1 MAVEP
6 VTAIET
12 PEPQGELR
20 IRPEQALRPGRSD
33 ARNLLIVW
41 YVRKSFYT
49 WLFLGFIG
57 AMTTSGTT
65 EVAIDWTDP
74 NKLLREL
81 LSPLAGMILAVVVR
95 FGSNWAALALAYPLA
110 RKHDAPLE
118 PRTGFMSG
126 IGRWFDR
133 LHVAKAYR
141 SLRWTHH
148 VRQEALR
155 RFGPSGQRVSKL
167 DPIMDNINISMA
179 VLFVVSMVTFTP
191 S

>member
-1 MAVEP
+1 MT
-6 VTAIET
+6 VTAT
-12 PEPQGELR
+12 SEPQRELR
-20 IRPEQALRPGRSD
+20 IRPEQALKPGRAD

-41 YVRKSFYT
+41 YIRKSFYF
-49 WLFLGFIG
+49 WLFLGLIG
-57 AMTTSGTT
+57 AQATRGTT
-65 EVAIDWTDP
+65 DVDIDWTEPD
-74 NKLLREL
+74 KLLGEF

-95 FGSNWAALALAYPLA
+95 LGSTWAALALAYPLA
-110 RKHDAPLE
+110 RRHDALLE

-148 VRQEALR
+148 VRQEALH
-155 RFGPSGQRVSKL
+155 RFGTAGQRVSKL
-167 DPIMDNINISMA
+167 DPIMDIVNISMV
-179 VLFVVSMVTFTP
+179 VLFFVSLVAFAP

>member
-1 MAVEP
+1 MT
-6 VTAIET
+6 VTTT
-12 PEPQGELR
+12 PEPSGELR

-49 WLFLGFIG
+49 WVFLGGIG
-57 AMTTSGTT
+57 AIATRGTT
-65 EVAIDWTDP
+65 DVDIDWTEP
-74 NKLLREL
+74 NKLLGEIF
-81 LSPLAGMILAVVVR
+81 SPLVGMILAVVVR
-95 FGSNWAALALAYPLA
+95 LGSTWVALALAYPLA

-126 IGRWFDR
+126 VGQWFDR

-148 VRQEALR
+148 VRQQALG
-155 RFGPSGQRVSKL
+155 RFGTTGRRVSKL
-167 DPIMDNINISMA
+167 DPIMDYVNLSLA
-179 VLFVVSMVTFTP
+179 VLFLVSVPVFAA

>member
-1 MAVEP
+1 MT
-6 VTAIET
+6 VTATSDSHEV
-12 PEPQGELR
+12 LR
-20 IRPEQALRPGRSD
+20 IRPEQALQPGRAD

-41 YVRKSFYT
+41 YIRKSFYM
-49 WLFLGFIG
+49 WLFLGLIG
-57 AMTTSGTT
+57 AQATRGTT
-65 EVAIDWTDP
+65 DVDIDWTEPD
-74 NKLLREL
+74 KLLGEF

-95 FGSNWAALALAYPLA
+95 LGSTWIALALAYPLA
-110 RKHDAPLE
+110 RKHDTTLE

-155 RFGPSGQRVSKL
+155 RFGTTGQRVSKL
-167 DPIMDNINISMA
+167 DRIMDDINIS
-179 VLFVVSMVTFTP
+179 LFVIFLVSLFVFA
-191 S
+191 SS